1 MDMSGNT
8 EENKSEKIAVTL
20 PGTVQKIIPSFT
32 KDDTDKAEI
41 VIEGADPLYKEIRVD
56 NVLQDKRTGEEV
68 ELKPGAEVDVTIEAE
83 PNATTRKKPMR
94 KAG

>member
-1 MDMSGNT
+1 MDT
-8 EENKSEKIAVTL
+8 PEKPKENESEKVAVTL
-20 PGTVQKIIPSFT
+20 PGTVQKIIPSFA
-32 KDDTDKAEI
+32 KDEKDKAEI
-41 VIEGADPLYKEIRVD
+41 VVEGADPLYKEIRVD

-83 PNATTRKKPMR
+83 PNATTPKKPMR

>member
-1 MDMSGNT
+1 MDTPEKPKGNQ
-8 EENKSEKIAVTL
+8 SEKIAVTL

-32 KDDTDKAEI
+32 DDKDKAEI
-41 VIEGADPLYKEIRVD
+41 VVEGAEPLYKEIRVD
-56 NVLQDKRTGEEV
+56 NVLQDKKTGEEV

-83 PNATTRKKPMR
+83 PNATTPKKPMR